1 MKLTGSASYG
11 KDIFGVAAKALSGL
25 SNLSDEQVK
34 NAKASL
40 KNRLARRFTNAAKR
54 NEEITKAAY
63 YLNEVG

>member
-1 MKLTGSASYG
+1 M
-11 KDIFGVAAKALSGL
+11 
-25 SNLSDEQVK
+25 SDEQVK